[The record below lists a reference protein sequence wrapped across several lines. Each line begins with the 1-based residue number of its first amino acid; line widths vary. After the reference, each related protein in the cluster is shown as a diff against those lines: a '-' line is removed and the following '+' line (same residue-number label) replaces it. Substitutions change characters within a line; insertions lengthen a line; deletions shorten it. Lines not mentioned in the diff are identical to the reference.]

1 MPAALVTGRTTALE
15 NLDDNHATAAA
26 WTRRIAGIDHGA
38 GGFTLRFCGGEQLA
52 GACDIAGASGFSDR
66 P

>member
-15 NLDDNHATAAA
+15 DLVDNHATAAA

-52 GACDIAGASGFSDR
+52 GCGTAVRGRHVGDR
-66 P
+66 